1 VAEDL
6 GPGGLLGERAA
17 GVDSEKKGEK
27 KRVVSDWLIHS
38 IKKKRHPPLGFPLG
52 SPFLRLQLFDG

>member
-1 VAEDL
+1 VASLASGQLEL
-6 GPGGLLGERAA
+6 IQYKEG
-17 GVDSEKKGEK
+17 KK

-38 IKKKRHPPLGFPLG
+38 IKKKRHPPLGFLLG